1 MAGQVVVTARKT
13 TVPTENDYARTLLAE
28 AGCDLLTGGGEAPR
42 HPNVV
47 RLDAAAEP
55 DSTDPVPM
63 FDLIELLFF
72 AYRDFV
78 GDADRLLEDYR
89 FGRAHHR
96 VLHFVFRHPGLT
108 VNALLDILKITK
120 QSLNRVM
127 KDLIDGHLIEVRAGT
142 SDRRRRLL
150 HATPG
155 GSKLALDLARLQSE
169 RFRRTLADLPD
180 DARAG
185 AVEFLLG
192 MIDPGQRDTVMN
204 LMRSAAR
211 REQAT

>member
-1 MAGQVVVTARKT
+1 MAGQVAVTDRKAA
-13 TVPTENDYARTLLAE
+13 VPTENDYARTLLAG
-28 AGCDLLTGGGEAPR
+28 AGYDRPPCGGEAPLL
-42 HPNVV
+42 PDAV
-47 RLDAAAEP
+47 RLHTAAMPDPAEP
-55 DSTDPVPM
+55 LPM

-78 GDADRLLEDYR
+78 GDADRLLEDYC

-150 HATPG
+150 HPTPE
-155 GSKLALDLARLQSE
+155 GSKLALDLAHLQSE
-169 RFRRTLADLPD
+169 RFRRTLAALPG

-192 MIDPGQRDTVMN
+192 MIDPGQRETVIN
-204 LMRSAAR
+204 LLRDASR
-211 REQAT
+211 REQAA

>member
-1 MAGQVVVTARKT
+1 MAGQVAVTERKT
-13 TVPTENDYARTLLAE
+13 AVPTERDFARTLLAE
-28 AGCDLLTGGGEAPR
+28 AGYDRPPGGGEAP
-42 HPNVV
+42 VLADTV
-47 RLDAAAEP
+47 RGDAVGEQDVAQPA
-55 DSTDPVPM
+55 PM

-150 HATPG
+150 HPTRE
-155 GSKLALDLARLQSE
+155 GSKLALDLAHLQSE
-169 RFRRTLADLPD
+169 RFRRTLAALPD
-180 DARAG
+180 EARAG

-192 MIDPGQRDTVMN
+192 MIDPGQRDTV
-204 LMRSAAR
+204 LSLLRSASR
-211 REQAT
+211 REQAA